1 LSKRGKEKKTSKG
14 PPMQLKKLHE
24 GSVLILGVLLGI
36 LVTFSSS
43 RAGVVEGKV
52 TSIRGNLV
60 ELSLGSE
67 KGVKLGDSGRI
78 YYKIT
83 IGEKERQIF
92 IAKFKISYL
101 SEKSCMAQIEEKT
114 GEIKVGF
121 LAEVTVKSGELE
133 VKSEPSGAKVYLD
146 GKEVGESPIVL
157 SDISPGRHLIRLV
170 KEGFEPY
177 EVLEVVAVD
186 RKGLMVNLNKIV
198 KEGELLIQTEPS
210 GATIYL
216 NNRSVGRSPYEGR
229 GLSPGIYRIR
239 VTKEG
244 YENWEKSEIVEPG
257 RRVEVLAQLKGNEGE
272 LELRSDP
279 PGGKVYLDGK
289 YVGVT
294 PLHLLHIRPGK
305 YSVLI
310 VKEGYVPYEEQLE
323 VTRGDRKTVRASMKS
338 KMGELDV
345 SLKTPGASLTIDGK
359 SVEVGPRNYVEK
371 ELPSGKYKIRVAKE
385 AYETWEGEVA
395 VKAGEKLEMSIE
407 LNMKKGEVLVRTEPP
422 GAIIYFGGKS
432 VGTGSYEGKG
442 LIPGSYKIRVMKEG
456 YEAWEGDVVVE
467 GGKKAEV
474 LAKLNEIDW
483 AQRSCDAP
491 VWNLGDNWTF
501 KDAAGKFWSNQI
513 LEIRDD
519 SFIMRVEGSREL
531 YAYDKKTLG
540 CNYLIDRSGRK
551 VKNTGAFRNIF
562 DFPLVVGKRW
572 RYSTESGGRNIVNE
586 LRVEGVEEVTT
597 PAGTFKAY
605 KIYYRQSEVSRATS
619 GWVRHWYAPVVKWWV
634 KREVEN
640 SPYWALAYGLQSA
653 ELIYYRMKQ

>member
-1 LSKRGKEKKTSKG
+1 
-14 PPMQLKKLHE
+14 
-24 GSVLILGVLLGI
+24 
-36 LVTFSSS
+36 
-43 RAGVVEGKV
+43 
-52 TSIRGNLV
+52 
-60 ELSLGSE
+60 
-67 KGVKLGDSGRI
+67 
-78 YYKIT
+78 
-83 IGEKERQIF
+83 
-92 IAKFKISYL
+92 
-101 SEKSCMAQIEEKT
+101 
-114 GEIKVGF
+114 
-121 LAEVTVKSGELE
+121 

-170 KEGFEPY
+170 KEGYEPC
-177 EVLEVVAVD
+177 EVLEVVEVD
-186 RKGLMVNLNKIV
+186 RKGVMVTLKKMV

-210 GATIYL
+210 GAAIYL
-216 NNRSVGRSPYEGR
+216 NGRSVGRSPYEGK
-229 GLSPGIYRIR
+229 GLPPGIYRIR

-244 YENWEKSEIVEPG
+244 YENWEKSEIVETG
-257 RRVEVLAQLKGNEGE
+257 KRVEVFAQLKANEGE

-279 PGGKVYLDGK
+279 PGGRVYLDGK
-289 YVGVT
+289 YMGVT

-310 VKEGYVPYEEQLE
+310 VKERYVPYEEQLE
-323 VTRGDRKTVRASMKS
+323 VTRVDRKTVRASMKS
-338 KMGELDV
+338 RLGELEI
-345 SLKTPGASLTIDGK
+345 SLKTPGASLYIDGK
-359 SVEVGPRNYVEK
+359 PVEVGPGNDVGK
-371 ELPSGKYKIRVAKE
+371 ELSSGTYKIRVVKE
-385 AYETWEGEVA
+385 GYETWEGEVA
-395 VKAGEKLEMSIE
+395 VKAGEKVEVPIE
-407 LNMKKGEVLVRTEPP
+407 LKMKKGEVLVRTEPP

-442 LIPGSYKIRVMKEG
+442 LTPGSYKIRVTKEE

-483 AQRSCDAP
+483 TQRSCEAP
-491 VWNLGDNWTF
+491 VWNLGDHWTF

-531 YAYDKKTLG
+531 YAYDKKTLS
-540 CNYLIDRSGRK
+540 CNYLIDRSGKK
-551 VKNTGAFRNIF
+551 VKNTGPYKNLF
-562 DFPLVVGKRW
+562 DFPLSVGKSW
-572 RYSTESGGRNIVNE
+572 RYSTESGGRNILNE
-586 LRVEGVEEVTT
+586 LRIEGVEEVTT

-605 KIYYRQSEVSRATS
+605 KIYYRQSEVSRAAS

-653 ELIYYRMKQ
+653 ELVYYRMK